1 MGCDFVKKVFLSFVM
16 LLVMPLVV
24 NAQSVDTASAY
35 LDLELPDS
43 WYVFTRDNLDN
54 NSDLEELELTK
65 DYVMDYFLEYDL
77 YVNAFDEDYD
87 FYVYMNTTEDIG
99 NLDDYYNF
107 EVDDLAVELM
117 NMYGANSYEIY
128 DNDYKFIRMD
138 YESDGYYILDYY
150 TIIDDKSYIFSIEK
164 LTEINNDD
172 QAIMEDIVDSIH
184 FDNYVDNGLN
194 EIIIVSIGVSIVV
207 ILMLIVYI
215 VSRRQDKK
223 VSQETV

>member
-1 MGCDFVKKVFLSFVM
+1 MGCDFVKKVLFGLIGILM
-16 LLVMPLVV
+16 LPLVV
-24 NAQSVDTASAY
+24 NAQSVDVGSAY

-43 WYVFTRDNLDN
+43 WYVFTRDNLEGN
-54 NSDLEELELTK
+54 IDLEELELTE
-65 DYVMDYFLEYDL
+65 DYVMEYFLEYSM
-77 YVNAFDEDYD
+77 YVNSFDDDYD
-87 FYVYMNTTEDIG
+87 FYVYMSDTEDIG

-117 NMYGANSYEIY
+117 DMYGADSYEIY

-150 TIIDDKSYIFSIEK
+150 TIIDDKSYIFSIQKLSE
-164 LTEINNDD
+164 LTETDMNT
-172 QAIMEDIVDSIH
+172 MEEIVDSVH

-215 VSRRQDKK
+215 VGRSKDKK

>member
-1 MGCDFVKKVFLSFVM
+1 MGCDFVKKVLFGLIGILM
-16 LLVMPLVV
+16 LPLVV
-24 NAQSVDTASAY
+24 NAQSVDVGSAY

-43 WYVFTRDNLDN
+43 WYVFTRDNLEGN
-54 NSDLEELELTK
+54 IDLEELELTE
-65 DYVMDYFLEYDL
+65 DYVMEYFLEYSM
-77 YVNAFDEDYD
+77 YVNSFDDDYD
-87 FYVYMNTTEDIG
+87 FYVYMSDTEDIG

-117 NMYGANSYEIY
+117 DMYGADSYEIY

-150 TIIDDKSYIFSIEK
+150 TIIDDKSYIFSIQKLSE
-164 LTEINNDD
+164 LTETDMNT
-172 QAIMEDIVDSIH
+172 MEEIVDSVH

-215 VSRRQDKK
+215 VGKSKDKK

>member
-1 MGCDFVKKVFLSFVM
+1 MGCDFVKKVLFGLIGILM
-16 LLVMPLVV
+16 LPLVV
-24 NAQSVDTASAY
+24 NAQSVDVGSAY
-35 LDLELPDS
+35 LGLELPDS
-43 WYVFTRDNLDN
+43 WYVFTRDNLEGN
-54 NSDLEELELTK
+54 IDLEELELTE
-65 DYVMDYFLEYDL
+65 DYVMEYFLEYSM
-77 YVNAFDEDYD
+77 YVNSFDDDYD
-87 FYVYMNTTEDIG
+87 FYVYMSDTEDIG

-117 NMYGANSYEIY
+117 DMYGADSYEIY

-150 TIIDDKSYIFSIEK
+150 TIIDDKSYIFSIQKLSE
-164 LTEINNDD
+164 LTETDMNT
-172 QAIMEDIVDSIH
+172 MEEIVDSVH

-215 VSRRQDKK
+215 VGKSKDKK

>member
-1 MGCDFVKKVFLSFVM
+1 
-16 LLVMPLVV
+16 
-24 NAQSVDTASAY
+24 
-35 LDLELPDS
+35 
-43 WYVFTRDNLDN
+43 
-54 NSDLEELELTK
+54 
-65 DYVMDYFLEYDL
+65 MDYFLEYDL

-194 EIIIVSIGVSIVV
+194 EIIIVSIGVSIVLL
-207 ILMLIVYI
+207 LMLIVYI
-215 VSRRQDKK
+215 VSKRQDKK

>member
-1 MGCDFVKKVFLSFVM
+1 MGCDFVKKVLFGLIGILM
-16 LLVMPLVV
+16 LPLVV
-24 NAQSVDTASAY
+24 NAQSVDVGSAY

-43 WYVFTRDNLDN
+43 WYVFTRDNLEGN
-54 NSDLEELELTK
+54 TDLEELELTE
-65 DYVMDYFLEYDL
+65 DYVMEYFLEYSM
-77 YVNAFDEDYD
+77 YVNSFDDDYD
-87 FYVYMNTTEDIG
+87 FYVYMSDTEDIG

-117 NMYGANSYEIY
+117 DMYGADSYEIY

-150 TIIDDKSYIFSIEK
+150 TIIDDKSYIFSIQKLSE
-164 LTEINNDD
+164 LTETDMNT
-172 QAIMEDIVDSIH
+172 MEEIVDSVH

-215 VSRRQDKK
+215 VGRSKDKK

>member
-1 MGCDFVKKVFLSFVM
+1 M

-128 DNDYKFIRMD
+128 DNDYKFIAISNSEWD
-138 YESDGYYILDYY
+138 KLKKEYIKNIKNGVQFVAIHCQ
-150 TIIDDKSYIFSIEK
+150 TI
-164 LTEINNDD
+164 
-172 QAIMEDIVDSIH
+172 Q
-184 FDNYVDNGLN
+184 LN
-194 EIIIVSIGVSIVV
+194 H
-207 ILMLIVYI
+207 
-215 VSRRQDKK
+215 
-223 VSQETV
+223 